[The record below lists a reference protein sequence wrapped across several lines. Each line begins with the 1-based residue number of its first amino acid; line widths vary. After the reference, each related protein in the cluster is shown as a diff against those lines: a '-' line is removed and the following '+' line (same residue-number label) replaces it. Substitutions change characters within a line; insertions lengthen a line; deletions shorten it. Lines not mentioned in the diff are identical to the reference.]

1 MDNDALSEC
10 IGAIK
15 SDIDWI
21 KKSLQKADDKFAPK
35 WVVIPVLGMTGMM
48 LTWVLNQWLH
58 MIPAASATILT
69 YLK

>member
-48 LTWVLNQWLH
+48 LTWVVGQWLN
-58 MIPAASATILT
+58 MIPITQAAFTT